1 MFMALKLTYVI
12 FIVTK
17 RMDQG
22 RLKWWKEKQ
31 QPNRKIINLDMIAG
45 IFTSRAVYRELLMIN
60 IIIYMIDILNDG
72 FLLHQTSMLIHW

>member
-22 RLKWWKEKQ
+22 RLKWGKEKQ

-60 IIIYMIDILNDG
+60 IIFYYL
-72 FLLHQTSMLIHW
+72 